1 MFFIFG
7 IFDFWAFLG
16 SVFAFFVCIVVF
28 FFCKFVVVLWS
39 SWFCCLWLFRGR
51 RGFVVFGGFFVVVAV
66 LWSIKEDRR

>member
-28 FFCKFVVVLWS
+28 FFVNLWLFCGLRGFVVCGCFVVVVVLWS
-39 SWFCCLWLFRGR
+39 L
-51 RGFVVFGGFFVVVAV
+51 VVF
-66 LWSIKEDRR
+66 LWSSLFCGR